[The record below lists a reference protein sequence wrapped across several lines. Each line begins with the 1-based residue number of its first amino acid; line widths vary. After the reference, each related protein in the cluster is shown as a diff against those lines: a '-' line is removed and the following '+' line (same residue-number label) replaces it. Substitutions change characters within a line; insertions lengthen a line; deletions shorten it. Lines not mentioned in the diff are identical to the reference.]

1 MYFSWEY
8 SSVDKL
14 AVIYHEKYSLAKLK
28 QCEVPILY
36 YFNESLKLLRKKQN
50 AFKAS
55 RLKSVEV
62 DRLNWRKQVSQ
73 QKAIRQHTFPQ
84 TSWFEKPVFCLKN
97 VFDKYRELNQGH
109 ILNSNEYEPGPL
121 TDQFSNLYLCS
132 VAPNLHAVLL
142 ISRDLWYKATLSTQM
157 SIEELGPNLFCNA
170 VNIERNT

>member
-1 MYFSWEY
+1 M
-8 SSVDKL
+8 DKL

-73 QKAIRQHTFPQ
+73 QKAIRQHIFPQ
-84 TSWFEKPVFCLKN
+84 TS
-97 VFDKYRELNQGH
+97 
-109 ILNSNEYEPGPL
+109 
-121 TDQFSNLYLCS
+121 
-132 VAPNLHAVLL
+132 
-142 ISRDLWYKATLSTQM
+142 
-157 SIEELGPNLFCNA
+157 
-170 VNIERNT
+170 